1 MSTRVAGR
9 EYTDGRA
16 DRNRPSWV
24 ETKSSFLTTEFYAM
38 IAAIVGVIVAGES
51 NGNWDD
57 RWVWQVVAAIAIGY
71 MLSRGLAKSGSM
83 DRRDDERGSG
93 GGRHPPP
100 THRKANQGT
109 AGRCRAVARHQSM
122 GAVMS
127 GQTMGKESGSVGE
140 KADEVKG
147 VVVEQAGHAA
157 DRGRNVAQQQLDQR
171 STELGEQVGTAA
183 WTLRQVADQSRTEGN
198 DQQARLAEAAAERG
212 ERLSNYLVEADG
224 ERMLR
229 EAEDFARREPWVVA
243 GAGLAIGFVLA
254 RALKASSSTR
264 YQRHYPDSYRRLPAR
279 TESGGRSDWQDTPA
293 GQPYFQPEPRVGNGE
308 AETTRIDIGTRP

>member
-1 MSTRVAGR
+1 
-9 EYTDGRA
+9 
-16 DRNRPSWV
+16 
-24 ETKSSFLTTEFYAM
+24 
-38 IAAIVGVIVAGES
+38 
-51 NGNWDD
+51 
-57 RWVWQVVAAIAIGY
+57 
-71 MLSRGLAKSGSM
+71 
-83 DRRDDERGSG
+83 
-93 GGRHPPP
+93 
-100 THRKANQGT
+100 
-109 AGRCRAVARHQSM
+109 
-122 GAVMS
+122 MS

-264 YQRHYPDSYRRLPAR
+264 YQRHYPDSYRQLPAR
-279 TESGGRSDWQDTPA
+279 TEAGGRSDWQDTPA
-293 GQPYFQPEPRVGNGE
+293 DQPYFQSEPRVGNGE